1 MVRVTFMLQLLL
13 LVLSLKQSDA
23 VNEECRELQDEMSG
37 LEENITRIAEQ
48 QHKYEQFFGQC
59 KLSMYI

>member
-23 VNEECRELQDEMSG
+23 VNKECRELQDEISG
-37 LEENITRIAEQ
+37 LEAHITRITEQ
-48 QHKYEQFFGQC
+48 RHKYEQFFGQC

>member
-13 LVLSLKQSDA
+13 LILPLKQSDA
-23 VNEECRELQDEMSG
+23 VNEECRELQDEIYG
-37 LEENITRIAEQ
+37 LEEDITRITEQ

-59 KLSMYI
+59 NVSI

>member
-13 LVLSLKQSDA
+13 LVLLLKQSDA

-37 LEENITRIAEQ
+37 LEENITRITEQ
-48 QHKYEQFFGQC
+48 QHKYEQFFVQC